1 MIILVIFD
9 EIVFCIVELFKVSF
23 VDDFYVSYSEFVVF
37 EKEKVKFD
45 VVSNEREVSF
55 NVEFVNGSVRFIVVL
70 IDDEVSLTV
79 EFVTGSV
86 RFTEKFEDGET
97 SFIEES
103 ANGAV

>member
-45 VVSNEREVSF
+45 VESKEREVSF
-55 NVEFVNGSVRFIVVL
+55 NVEFVNGSVRF
-70 IDDEVSLTV
+70 
-79 EFVTGSV
+79 
-86 RFTEKFEDGET
+86 TEKFEDGET
-97 SFIEES
+97 SFIKEL
-103 ANGAV
+103 ANGTV